1 MGGVR
6 RTALRVRHAACL
18 LAAGALPLAG
28 CTIGASEQKLA
39 DLDAA
44 GKALVP
50 TGAEIVDTT
59 QGACVQLRGNP
70 TCVRVYF
77 VSALS
82 EEERVAA
89 IQESARESGWTVVSS
104 EAVRDGTWVHL
115 RREGLQAFA
124 AIWDDERAAPC
135 REGDPSR
142 ACADELQVIE
152 DPEG

>member
-1 MGGVR
+1 MVPPVLR
-6 RTALRVRHAACL
+6 LCLALTALAAAA
-18 LAAGALPLAG
+18 LALAG
-28 CTIGASEQKLA
+28 CTVGASEEKLA

-44 GKALVP
+44 GQALVP
-50 TGAEIVDTT
+50 AGAEIVDTT
-59 QGACVQLRGNP
+59 RGACVQLRGNP

-77 VSALS
+77 VSSLS
-82 EEERVAA
+82 EEDRVAA
-89 IQESARESGWTVVSS
+89 VEESARESGWTVVSA
-104 EAVRDGTWVHL
+104 EDLRDGTWMHL

-152 DPEG
+152 DPES